1 MSRNASSPAEQLLG
15 LLFSAGAAIVAGL
28 VLLYRIACAY
38 LQDISDA
45 VEGAEH
51 DDSH

>member
-28 VLLYRIACAY
+28 VLLYRIACAS
-38 LQDISDA
+38 LQDPETNEDQ
-45 VEGAEH
+45 EQKQP
-51 DDSH
+51 